1 MARKV
6 EHLSLGVIV
15 YVVAIAFL
23 AIKRLEGM
31 PSTVVAMEL
40 IRDAGILECR
50 LVVIDVFGR
59 RILVLVSELSGD
71 GTIDLMREFD
81 DGRRIRPH
89 L

>member
-1 MARKV
+1 M
-6 EHLSLGVIV
+6 
-15 YVVAIAFL
+15 AIAFL

-31 PSTVVAMEL
+31 PSIVVAMEL

-59 RILVLVSELSGD
+59 RILVLVSEVSGD
-71 GTIDLMREFD
+71 GTIDPMSEFN
-81 DGRRIRPH
+81 DGWRILPH